1 MLTPPSPNPRQRDR
15 RDPLCSLERSDS
27 ANLDAVFENQIRYG
41 KTPAHAIAV
50 LVPEAFRNQPVYDPY
65 PEIVDMLEYYEGL
78 QEVRT
83 PARRPP
89 SSQSPLSFWSTTARS
104 S

>member
-1 MLTPPSPNPRQRDR
+1 M
-15 RDPLCSLERSDS
+15 
-27 ANLDAVFENQIRYG
+27 
-41 KTPAHAIAV
+41 
-50 LVPEAFRNQPVYDPY
+50 PEAFRNQPVYDPY

-89 SSQSPLSFWSTTARS
+89 SSQ
-104 S
+104 

>member
-1 MLTPPSPNPRQRDR
+1 M
-15 RDPLCSLERSDS
+15 
-27 ANLDAVFENQIRYG
+27 
-41 KTPAHAIAV
+41 
-50 LVPEAFRNQPVYDPY
+50 PEAFRNQPVYDPY

-89 SSQSPLSFWSTTARS
+89 SSHPPAAPSARS
-104 S
+104 PAPDPRRPPSPSQAWDGPALLTFCDGKRSSTATASAPRASSAPTTGSSHDE